1 MVSHHLAMFDGHWCK
16 CIHKI
21 LIILINITCHVTLRN
36 HVIERSS
43 NFMNRNSSRY
53 ITTFPSLVAVAIVVV
68 GI

>member
-16 CIHKI
+16 CIYTI

-43 NFMNRNSSRY
+43 NFMSGNSSRN

-68 GI
+68 GM